1 MVWTVNEDAALRAF
15 LADPRVDVLIT
26 DRPRRA
32 VELRGEPH
40 RTLPAGHLSS

>member
-1 MVWTVNEDAALRAF
+1 
-15 LADPRVDVLIT
+15 VDVLVT

-40 RTLPAGHLSS
+40 RTLPAGHLSH